1 MRELTAELLVYK
13 RLIRKLNLKVIY
25 LKHANLCLDKLFLN
39 NPHMLERNEDL
50 HLDKLLEENPPL
62 NSPVNENPP
71 LNYFLVEKTSNPD
84 LPISFTEREFLN
96 KMEPQLLNSVI
107 DNYNKEKDYPFSTEK
122 YKKNSQTFLSL

>member
-1 MRELTAELLVYK
+1 
-13 RLIRKLNLKVIY
+13 
-25 LKHANLCLDKLFLN
+25 
-39 NPHMLERNEDL
+39 MLERNEDL